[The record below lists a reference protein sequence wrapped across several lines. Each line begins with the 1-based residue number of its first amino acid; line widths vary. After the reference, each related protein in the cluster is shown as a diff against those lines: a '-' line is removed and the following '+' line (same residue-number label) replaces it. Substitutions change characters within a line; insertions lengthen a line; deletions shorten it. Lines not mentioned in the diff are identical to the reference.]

1 MLIRALIV
9 LLVFLNLGVAGWWL
23 GGPAQIEPP
32 AKPLQA
38 VAQLELVAPSAALP
52 LPEPAIAP
60 PTPPAP
66 PAPET
71 QEAAPAPLTPSPAP
85 TASSESVAAPPAS
98 AAAPASPA
106 QASVPP
112 PSPTAA
118 ETCLALGPFDSAETA
133 RAARGRLQP
142 APRRAQVRSESA
154 PARAYSV
161 ILPPLADR
169 SAAQAM
175 VERIAQAGF
184 TDYMIINTG
193 ETANGVALGRYG
205 SREAALRRQA
215 DLRKAGFSAQLQ
227 PVGEE
232 GASQWWL
239 DVALPAGAGDSA
251 AVRAQAQ
258 APRAATR
265 DCGRISG

>member
-23 GGPAQIEPP
+23 SRPAQTEPP
-32 AKPLQA
+32 TKPPQA

-60 PTPPAP
+60 PTPSAT
-66 PAPET
+66 ET
-71 QEAAPAPLTPSPAP
+71 QEPVPAPSMPSPAP
-85 TASSESVAAPPAS
+85 TTSSESVAAPPA
-98 AAAPASPA
+98 AAPPSPA

-118 ETCLALGPFDSAETA
+118 EICLALGPFDSAEAA
-133 RAARGRLQP
+133 RAARGRLQQ
-142 APRRAQVRSESA
+142 APRRAQVRSEPA

-239 DVALPAGAGDSA
+239 DVALPSDAGDSA
-251 AVRAQAQ
+251 AVRVQAQ
-258 APRAATR
+258 ASRAATR